1 MRSEEAIATRES
13 ATDEDNRQDEQRDDA
28 PRDEPPLDPRAEP
41 NYYAVLGVSPFA
53 SREQV
58 RAAYRRRIKLWHPD
72 RYAGKPRSLRMRA
85 EQRTRRLTAA
95 WAVLGDRAKRQAY
108 DQRRGFLRASAFD
121 PFETTYDAWHGV
133 SPTHAS
139 YRPPQTEERTENG
152 AGLFAGALAVML
164 GIALLGGAAAGARNG
179 IGPLEILVGIGVL
192 GLLVLAGFLF
202 TGESAPARMVQGW
215 MEGEPRGHQV
225 RYENVREDVRQAEP
239 GTTSEEADAHAD
251 LFERAV
257 DEALDTLPEMFR
269 EEMGNLVVRVEDE
282 PSEETLREANVPP
295 GHSLL
300 GLYHGVPLTKQ
311 GFAGAGPEVVSIY
324 RGPIER
330 YCHGDPERI
339 RDQVHSTVLHEI
351 AHHFGIDHDDM
362 PEWVK

>member
-1 MRSEEAIATRES
+1 
-13 ATDEDNRQDEQRDDA
+13 
-28 PRDEPPLDPRAEP
+28 
-41 NYYAVLGVSPFA
+41 VLGVSPFA
-53 SREQV
+53 SREQI

-72 RYAGKPRSLRMRA
+72 RYAGKPRSLQIRA
-85 EQRTRRLTAA
+85 EQRARRLTAA
-95 WAVLGDRAKRQAY
+95 WAVLGDPAKRQAY
-108 DQRRGFLRASAFD
+108 DERRGFVGASAFD
-121 PFETTYDAWHGV
+121 PYETTHDAWRGV
-133 SPTHAS
+133 SPTQTPYHPAE
-139 YRPPQTEERTENG
+139 TEERTENG

-164 GIALLGGAAAGARNG
+164 GIALLGGAAAGAQGG
-179 IGPLEILVGIGVL
+179 IGPLEILIVVGVL

-202 TGESAPARMVQGW
+202 AGESAPARIVQGW

-225 RYENVREDVRQAEP
+225 YYEDIRPSEP
-239 GTTSEEADAHAD
+239 AMASDSADDNAD

-257 DEALDTLPEMFR
+257 AEALDTLPEMFR

-282 PSEETLREANVPP
+282 PSEETLREANVPE

-311 GFAGAGPEVVSIY
+311 GIAGGGPEVVSIY

>member
-1 MRSEEAIATRES
+1 M
-13 ATDEDNRQDEQRDDA
+13 
-28 PRDEPPLDPRAEP
+28 
-41 NYYAVLGVSPFA
+41 
-53 SREQV
+53 
-58 RAAYRRRIKLWHPD
+58 
-72 RYAGKPRSLRMRA
+72 
-85 EQRTRRLTAA
+85 
-95 WAVLGDRAKRQAY
+95 AY
-108 DQRRGFLRASAFD
+108 DERRGFLRASAFD
-121 PFETTYDAWHGV
+121 PYETAYEVWRGV
-133 SPTHAS
+133 SPTQTP
-139 YRPPQTEERTENG
+139 YRPAQTEERAENG

-164 GIALLGGAAAGARNG
+164 GIALLGGAAIGAQNG
-179 IGPLEILVGIGVL
+179 ISPLEIFVGIGVL

-202 TGESAPARMVQGW
+202 AGESAPARMVQGW

-225 RYENVREDVRQAEP
+225 RYENVRPAEP
-239 GTTSEEADAHAD
+239 ASSSAAPEDHGD

-257 DEALDTLPEMFR
+257 AEALDTLPEMFR
-269 EEMGNLVVRVEDE
+269 EEMSNVVVRVEDE

-311 GFAGAGPEVVSIY
+311 GAAGAGPEVVSIY

-330 YCHGDPERI
+330 YCNGDTERI
-339 RDQVHSTVLHEI
+339 RDQVQSTVLHEL

>member
-1 MRSEEAIATRES
+1 
-13 ATDEDNRQDEQRDDA
+13 
-28 PRDEPPLDPRAEP
+28 
-41 NYYAVLGVSPFA
+41 
-53 SREQV
+53 
-58 RAAYRRRIKLWHPD
+58 
-72 RYAGKPRSLRMRA
+72 MRA
-85 EQRTRRLTAA
+85 EQRARRLTAA
-95 WAVLGDRAKRQAY
+95 WAVLGDPAQRQAY
-108 DQRRGFLRASAFD
+108 DERRGFLRASAFD
-121 PFETTYDAWHGV
+121 PYETTYDTWRGV
-133 SPTHAS
+133 SPTQTP
-139 YRPPQTEERTENG
+139 YRPAPTEERAENG

-164 GIALLGGAAAGARNG
+164 GIALLGGAAAGAQYG
-179 IGPLEILVGIGVL
+179 IGPLEILVVVGVL

-202 TGESAPARMVQGW
+202 AGESAPARIVQGW

-225 RYENVREDVRQAEP
+225 RYEDVRSAEP
-239 GTTSEEADAHAD
+239 VMASETPDDHAD

-257 DEALDTLPEMFR
+257 AEALDTLPEMFR

-282 PSEETLREANVPP
+282 PSEETLREANVPE

-311 GFAGAGPEVVSIY
+311 GLAGAGPEVVSIY

-330 YCHGDPERI
+330 YCQGDPERI

>member
-1 MRSEEAIATRES
+1 VNVTRES
-13 ATDEDNRQDEQRDDA
+13 ATDEDNRQDEQQDDA
-28 PRDEPPLDPRAEP
+28 PRDESPPDPRAEP
-41 NYYAVLGVSPFA
+41 NYYAVLGVSPVA
-53 SREQV
+53 SREQI

-72 RYAGKPRSLRMRA
+72 RYAGKPRSLQMRA
-85 EQRTRRLTAA
+85 EQRARRLTAA
-95 WAVLGDRAKRQAY
+95 WAVLGDPAKRQAY
-108 DQRRGFLRASAFD
+108 DERRGFLRERAFD
-121 PFETTYDAWHGV
+121 PYEPTYDTWQGV
-133 SPTHAS
+133 SPTQMPA
-139 YRPPQTEERTENG
+139 RPAQAEERAENG

-164 GIALLGGAAAGARNG
+164 GIALLGGAAAGAQNG
-179 IGPLEILVGIGVL
+179 VGPLEILVIIGVL

-202 TGESAPARMVQGW
+202 AGESAPARIVQGW

-225 RYENVREDVRQAEP
+225 RYEDVRPAEP
-239 GTTSEEADAHAD
+239 VTASEPPDDNSD

-257 DEALDTLPEMFR
+257 AEALDTLPEMFR
-269 EEMGNLVVRVEDE
+269 EELGNLVVRVEDE

-311 GFAGAGPEVVSIY
+311 GIAGAGPEVVSIY

-339 RDQVHSTVLHEI
+339 REQAHSTVLHEI